1 VVRLREWPRFAV
13 AEFVRGDD
21 VAALPQLLAQAD
33 AVVRLAGENR
43 PGRTGRTGG
52 QIPIVF
58 SRSRSLRA
66 HCFFVGMVFIFRGRM
81 PWC

>member
-1 VVRLREWPRFAV
+1 MVRLREWPRFAV

-33 AVVRLAGENR
+33 AVVHLAGENR
-43 PGRTGRTGG
+43 PGRTGG

-66 HCFFVGMVFIFRGRM
+66 
-81 PWC
+81 P